1 MPMVVLDHRESDPNR
16 RYKMIVEQRGR
27 NLLLVSPDGIRW
39 TPVAPV
45 AQKGWSDQRS
55 LFYDTLE
62 DDPEKKWKV
71 YSHCGARAP
80 IGLRKICRDW
90 SRDLI
95 HWTSDPR
102 NPVAHP
108 RASQAVEYHLIS
120 VWIDSEI
127 YLGLVDGWT
136 KTQTQPQY
144 LMASRDG
151 VNFVHVFDGR
161 PVIELGN
168 PGTWD
173 SGWISPVNVP
183 TMVGDEIWVYYSGSP
198 NSIGP
203 HMEDW
208 ITRPMQTGL
217 ATIRKDGFVS
227 LRVEEGRRKGAL
239 LTIPLSGVDRRLE
252 LEVNAAGLAQGKG
265 RIWVDTLVD
274 DQVMGTSAALK
285 RDGVRIPV
293 RWKGDRPLL
302 LPGGEVRLRFRLE
315 GEAALY
321 SFTLR

>member
-1 MPMVVLDHRESDPNR
+1 
-16 RYKMIVEQRGR
+16 
-27 NLLLVSPDGIRW
+27 
-39 TPVAPV
+39 
-45 AQKGWSDQRS
+45 
-55 LFYDTLE
+55 
-62 DDPEKKWKV
+62 
-71 YSHCGARAP
+71 
-80 IGLRKICRDW
+80 
-90 SRDLI
+90 
-95 HWTSDPR
+95 
-102 NPVAHP
+102 VAHP